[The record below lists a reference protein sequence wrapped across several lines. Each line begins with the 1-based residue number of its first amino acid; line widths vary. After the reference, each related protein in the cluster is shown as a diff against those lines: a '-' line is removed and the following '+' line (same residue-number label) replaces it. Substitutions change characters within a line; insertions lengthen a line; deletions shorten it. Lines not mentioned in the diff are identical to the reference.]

1 MREDSDF
8 WSLPPL
14 KDLVLTNTFCHHK
27 TSRKWTWHSPKG
39 KHHSQIDYILVR
51 KRFRSRVNIAR
62 TRSFLGADFGS
73 DHDLLMMTFHLRL
86 KRNSKRKHA
95 RLKFD
100 LEKLNVPNVLKTFQA
115 MICGKFAS
123 LTIMS
128 NEDAGMDSMIT
139 FSNTAVTVKASEVF
153 GRHRQKEKKT
163 LGHCRNS

>member
-86 KRNSKRKHA
+86 KKISKPKQT

-100 LEKLNVPNVLKTFQA
+100 LQKLKDHNMLETFQA
-115 MICGKFAS
+115 MIARKFAP
-123 LTIMS
+123 LTIKN
-128 NEDAGMDSMIT
+128 NEDTDLDSMIT
-139 FSNTAVTVKASEVF
+139 IFKTAVTETASQIL
-153 GRHRQKEKKT
+153 GKYRQKKNPWSRLKF
-163 LGHCRNS
+163 